1 MKLLQ
6 MLGIMPSEKK
16 DIQPWNTGASF
27 HNGDNFTTNQVT
39 VADYMDVRHSHYE
52 MGLSATWACVNL
64 IAGTIGSLSL
74 EVYQKTNGVRVP
86 AFNHPLYSV
95 LHDDPNAD
103 LTSVDFWEYQAAA
116 IELHGNAYA
125 YINRLGSRVVSL
137 DIIPP
142 LSMTVKRMID
152 GRLNYEWSEKGLGRK
167 EDEANIL
174 HIRGPL
180 AVDLGGVSALAA
192 CRRVF
197 SGARSAD
204 SAANNMFER
213 GAMPSGVLS
222 TEKTLTGDQRALA
235 EKLLQEKFVGA
246 HNTGRP
252 MLLDNGVKWEQLA
265 ISPEDAQMLESRKFS
280 GEEICRIFGV
290 PPAMVGY
297 GDKASNWGTG
307 KEIDVLGFQK
317 FTLRRRV
324 KRIEKAIEK
333 QLLSPADRAKGIKVG
348 FNFEDL
354 LRGDSVGRSDFYA
367 KMTAMGAMTI
377 NEVRALENLP
387 PVDGGEL
394 PRMQMQNVPILAS
407 ASEVEE
413 PDKSIKALERI
424 ETKLGTPAEQPPV
437 TVNVNNPPKKGQRT
451 VVTKYTPD
459 GRIAEF
465 ERHDI

>member
-1 MKLLQ
+1 MNFLQ
-6 MLGIMPSEKK
+6 RALGIMPTEKK
-16 DIQPWNTGASF
+16 DIQPWHTGVSF
-27 HNGDNFTTNQVT
+27 QNGDNFTTNQVT

-86 AFNHPLYSV
+86 AYDHPLYPI
-95 LHDDPNAD
+95 LHDDPNGD

-125 YINRLGSRVVSL
+125 KINRIGSRVVSL

-142 LSMTVKRMID
+142 LSMTVKRLDD
-152 GRLNYEWSEKGLGRK
+152 GRLNYEWAERK

-180 AVDLGGVSALAA
+180 ATDLGGVSALAA

-204 SAANNMFER
+204 SAASNIFER
-213 GAMPSGVLS
+213 GAMPSGVLA
-222 TEKTLTGDQRALA
+222 TDKTLTVEQRQLA
-235 EKLLQEKFVGA
+235 EKLLTEKFVGA
-246 HNTGRP
+246 HNAGRP
-252 MLLDNGVKWEQLA
+252 MLLDNGVKWEQLTL
-265 ISPEDAQMLESRKFS
+265 SPEDTQMLESRKYS

-307 KEIDVLGFQK
+307 KEVDVLGFQK

-324 KRIEKAIEK
+324 KRIEKSIEK

-354 LRGDSVGRSDFYA
+354 LRADSVARAEFYNTLIRLGV
-367 KMTAMGAMTI
+367 MTR
-377 NEVRALENLP
+377 NEARALEGLP
-387 PVDGGEL
+387 PIEGGDVVTV
-394 PRMQMQNVPILAS
+394 QMQDVPLADAVRPPDNATAKAIEDLRIELKEVPI
-407 ASEVEE
+407 
-413 PDKSIKALERI
+413 P
-424 ETKLGTPAEQPPV
+424 PQPI
-437 TVNVNNPPKKGQRT
+437 TVNIHNPAKKGERT
-451 VVTKYTPD
+451 VVTKHTPD

-465 ERHDI
+465 ERREIEG

>member
-6 MLGIMPSEKK
+6 LLGIQPVQKK
-16 DIQPWNTGASF
+16 DIQPWQTGASF

-86 AFNHPLYSV
+86 AYSHPLYPI
-95 LHDDPNAD
+95 LHDDPNGD
-103 LTSVDFWEYQAAA
+103 LTSIDFWEYQAAA

-125 YINRLGSRVVSL
+125 YINRIGSRVVSL
-137 DIIPP
+137 EIIPP
-142 LSMTVKRMID
+142 LSLTVKRKID
-152 GRLNYEWSEKGLGRK
+152 GRLNYEWGLRQ
-167 EDEANIL
+167 EDEDNIL
-174 HIRGPL
+174 HIRGPF
-180 AVDLGGVSALAA
+180 ATDLGGVSSLAA
-192 CRRVF
+192 CRKVF

-204 SAANNMFER
+204 SAASNMFER

-222 TEKTLTGDQRALA
+222 TEKTLTGEQRTLA

-252 MLLDNGVKWEQLA
+252 MLLDNGVRWEQLT
-265 ISPEDAQMLESRKFS
+265 ISPDDAQMLESRKFS

-307 KEIDVLGFQK
+307 KEVDVLGFQK

-354 LRGDSVGRSDFYA
+354 LRADSVARAQFYNTLIRLGV
-367 KMTAMGAMTI
+367 MTR
-377 NEVRALENLP
+377 NEARALEGLP
-387 PVDGGEL
+387 PIEGGDVVTV
-394 PRMQMQNVPILAS
+394 QMQDVPLAQ
-407 ASEVEE
+407 A
-413 PDKSIKALERI
+413 
-424 ETKLGTPAEQPPV
+424 TQGTTNE
-437 TVNVNNPPKKGQRT
+437 N
-451 VVTKYTPD
+451 
-459 GRIAEF
+459 
-465 ERHDI
+465 